1 MSGDVTITG
10 GINNGHGSPPVYN
23 LGFNQADT
31 AYNHATALASVLNST
46 YSGSA
51 TQLAPTT
58 GAPGGLVI
66 SPDRASSY
74 ANLSGFAAIAI
85 QDTANP
91 QTVVGGG
98 IANQTVISGTG
109 NLTFFAQNGV
119 GEDHTNVTFAAIGGN
134 NAISLFGNDGQDY
147 VWASSGN
154 DTAIGGDFST
164 NIQLGTGRNS
174 VEAHGGLTSIQ
185 VDGQDTLSLGSGS
198 ALVYVDPAA
207 PGASEL
213 INGSGQT
220 TLTSHFSLTLI
231 NGAAASTV
239 TGGTGSGESYYILAG
254 AGGGTYT
261 GGAGGNNQLLGGTGN
276 AQLIGGG
283 NLDFLS
289 GGSGNDTI
297 KAGNGAT
304 VYIDSGTGATSI
316 LAGSGR
322 DIMRAGGADTITLGS
337 GYSYINAS
345 GGSPTVS
352 VLIQG
357 ATMVRTGSNA
367 SLTFVGSASASTILG
382 GAGSY
387 QIDGG
392 KGGGV
397 FTGGSAGGNI
407 IHGTGA
413 MTIFGS
419 GSNDLLIGG
428 DSGSNLIVAGSGLTG
443 TEVLGAG
450 AGNATLVGN
459 TNKVDFSF
467 ANIGT
472 LAGAYTIQGFHTGDL
487 TNFAD
492 ASTASYALAHYD
504 VSSHTNGTITL
515 GNNTTIVLQ
524 GYTGS
529 LGTQTGYAGY
539 HNGAR
544 ADLVT

>member
-1 MSGDVTITG
+1 MSGDVTVTG
-10 GINNGHGSPPVYN
+10 GTNNGYGSPPSYN
-23 LGFNQADT
+23 LGFNHADT
-31 AYNHATALASVLNST
+31 AYNHAVALASVLNST

-51 TQLAPTT
+51 TQLAPDT
-58 GAPGGLVI
+58 GTPGGLVI
-66 SPDRASSY
+66 SPDQASTY
-74 ANLSGFAAIAI
+74 ADLSGFAAIAI

-98 IANQTVISGTG
+98 IANQTVISGVG
-109 NLTFFAQNGV
+109 NLTFFAQNAD
-119 GEDHTNVTFAAIGGN
+119 GEDHTNVTFAALGGN
-134 NAISLFGNDGQDY
+134 NEISLFGNDGQDNI
-147 VWASSGN
+147 WASSGN
-154 DTAIGGDFST
+154 DTAIGGDVST

-174 VEAHGGLTSIQ
+174 VEAHGGLTNIQ
-185 VDGQDTLSLGSGS
+185 VDGQDTLSLGSGH
-198 ALVYVDPAA
+198 AQVYIDPAA
-207 PGASEL
+207 SGASEV
-213 INGSGQT
+213 IHGIGHT
-220 TLTSHFSLTLI
+220 TLTSGFSLTFI

-239 TGGTGSGESYYILAG
+239 LGGGGSYYILAG

-276 AQLIGGG
+276 VHLIGGG

-304 VYIDSGTGATSI
+304 VYINSGTGATSI

-322 DIMRAGGADTITLGS
+322 DFINAGGADTIHLGS
-337 GYSYINAS
+337 GYSYIDAS

-352 VLIQG
+352 ALIQG
-357 ATMVRTGSNA
+357 ATMVTNGSNP

-397 FTGGSAGGNI
+397 FTGGSAGGNY

-413 MTIFGS
+413 MTIFGT
-419 GSNDLLIGG
+419 GSNNVMIGG
-428 DSGSNLIVAGSGLTG
+428 DSGNNLVVAGTGLNG
-443 TEVLGAG
+443 TEILGAG

-459 TNKVDFSF
+459 SNKDDFSF

-472 LAGAYTIQGFHTGDL
+472 LAGAYTVEGFHTGDL
-487 TNFAD
+487 ISFAD
-492 ASTASYALAHYD
+492 EASASYALSHYD
-504 VSSHTNGTITL
+504 VSSNTNGTITL

-544 ADLVT
+544 TDLVT

>member
-10 GINNGHGSPPVYN
+10 GTNNGSGSPPGYN
-23 LGFNQADT
+23 LGFNVADT
-31 AYNHATALASVLNST
+31 AYNHAAALASALNST
-46 YSGSA
+46 YAGSA

-58 GAPGGLVI
+58 GTPGGLVI
-66 SPDRASSY
+66 SPDQDSTFE
-74 ANLSGFAAIAI
+74 NLSGFAAIAI

-109 NLTFFAQNGV
+109 NLTFFAQSGG
-119 GEDHTNVTFAAIGGN
+119 GEDHTNIVFAAIGGD
-134 NAISLFGNDGQDY
+134 NAISFAGNDGQDN
-147 VWASSGN
+147 VWASNGN
-154 DTAIGGDFST
+154 DTVIGGDIFTS
-164 NIQLGTGRNS
+164 IQLGAGRNS

-185 VDGQDTLSLGSGS
+185 VDGQDTLSLGSGH
-198 ALVYVDPAA
+198 ALVYVDPATA
-207 PGASEL
+207 GASEL
-213 INGSGQT
+213 VHGIGHT
-220 TLTSHFSLTLI
+220 TVTSDFSLTFI

-239 TGGTGSGESYYILAG
+239 TGGAGSYYVLAG

-261 GGAGGNNQLLGGTGN
+261 GGAGGNNQLLGGSGDVH
-276 AQLIGGG
+276 LIGGG
-283 NLDFLS
+283 NLDYLS

-304 VYIDSGTGATSI
+304 VYINSGTGATSI

-322 DIMRAGGADTITLGS
+322 DYMTAAGADTIHLGS
-337 GYSYINAS
+337 GYSYIDAS
-345 GGSPTVS
+345 HGSPTVS
-352 VLIQG
+352 ALIQG
-357 ATMVRTGSNA
+357 ATMVTTGSNP

-392 KGGGV
+392 TGGGV
-397 FTGGSAGGNI
+397 FTGGSAGGNY

-419 GSNDLLIGG
+419 GSNDILIGG
-428 DSGSNLIVAGSGLTG
+428 DSGNNLVVAGSGQIG
-443 TEVLGAG
+443 TNILGAG

-459 TNKVDFSF
+459 SNKDDFSF

-472 LAGAYTIQGFHTGDL
+472 LAGAYTVEGFHTGDL
-487 TNFAD
+487 TSFAD
-492 ASTASYALAHYD
+492 DTTSSYALSHYD
-504 VSSHTNGTITL
+504 VSSGTNGTITL
-515 GNNTTIVLQ
+515 QHGATIVLQ
-524 GYTGS
+524 GYTGT

-539 HNGAR
+539 NGGIKT
-544 ADLVT
+544 DLVT